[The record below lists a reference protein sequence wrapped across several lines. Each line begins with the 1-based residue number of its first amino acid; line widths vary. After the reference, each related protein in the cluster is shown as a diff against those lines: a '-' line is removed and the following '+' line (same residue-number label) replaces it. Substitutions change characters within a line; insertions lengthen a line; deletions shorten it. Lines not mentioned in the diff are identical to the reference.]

1 MIGKNLITCGFIV
14 AVMVTSVILPSHNP
28 RAADHLVVEVT
39 IPEVARHVN
48 GNKKLVLDSW
58 QAFHRG
64 DVEGGL
70 TNMSEDVTWLAPGSG
85 KLSGLK
91 DGKDAVRKFRLGL
104 RMPFAELHLNMRG
117 LYADGDTVV
126 MELNSRGRLR
136 NGQPYE
142 NAGVTVWEIRDGK
155 IAHVR
160 EYADTQKALALTA
173 ALEHRPPSGA
183 PENTTRGAQ

>member
-1 MIGKNLITCGFIV
+1 MIKRNFISCV
-14 AVMVTSVILPSHNP
+14 FVIAAIVTSLTLPSDI
-28 RAADHLVVEVT
+28 AKAFDHLVVDVS
-39 IPEVARHVN
+39 IPEAAQHVS
-48 GNKKLVLDSW
+48 GNKKLVLDTW

-64 DVEGGL
+64 DVEAGL
-70 TNMSEDVTWLAPGSG
+70 ANMTQDVTWFAPGSG

-91 DGKDAVRKFRLGL
+91 DGKDAVRRFRLGL

-126 MELNSRGRLR
+126 MELSSRGRLS

-173 ALEHRPPSGA
+173 ALEHRPQSGA
-183 PENTTRGAQ
+183 PENSIGGAK